1 MKKAMLRRL
10 RAEAEKVLGK
20 KETEKIIKETV
31 NEVLKETKPKTK
43 TKKKKVK

>member
-1 MKKAMLRRL
+1 MKKAMLRKL

-20 KETEKIIKETV
+20 KETEKIIKDTV
-31 NEVLKETKPKTK
+31 NKVLEETKQKIK